1 MITIKRDFIK
11 SKQWSKD
18 AYTVHLYIYLLCN
31 VDEAGQFRSGLKQI
45 SENAGMPIYII
56 KRCLNRL
63 ELSNDV
69 TMKTE
74 KSKWLFTLNI
84 NNENDKRQNA
94 GSGDDASTI
103 GTKRQ
108 GSLPHIFTRW

>member
-45 SENAGMPIYII
+45 SENTGMPIYIA

-63 ELSNDV
+63 ELSEDL

-74 KSKWLFTLNI
+74 NSKWLFTLNI
-84 NNENDKRQNA
+84 NDENDKRQNA
-94 GSGDDASTI
+94 GNADENAA
-103 GTKRQ
+103 GTGKR
-108 GSLPHIFTRW
+108 GNIPHSFVKL